1 MDRDYLFESQFAAA
15 PMPAPHFD
23 DERTLRAARRVVP
36 LEQVAIVSKAS
47 KTSYRRQLVVGAA
60 FAVAILLGAG
70 VALLSVY
77 VRHINSETSTGAAV
91 EIDEPQPLETATQPS
106 STVGEGQEVSASS
119 HVVAGKTDE
128 QTNASLAAKGRR
140 AEDRPSRTMSQSV
153 KTVPRGEPDDSNE
166 RDDSFDPGDDGTR
179 NDRKPVLVEQWEE
192 RRSRREMRRERR
204 GRDAYPNR
212 DLFRIDEIFQGSRR
226 PE

>member
-15 PMPAPHFD
+15 PMSAPHFD

-36 LEQVAIVSKAS
+36 LEQVAIVSKAARAS
-47 KTSYRRQLVVGAA
+47 HRRRLVIGAA

-77 VRHINSETSTGAAV
+77 LRQSNIETSAGAAAAI
-91 EIDEPQPLETATQPS
+91 EEAQPLETATVPS
-106 STVGEGQEVSASS
+106 STVAEGQEDSVSS
-119 HVVAGKTDE
+119 HVVTGNPDE
-128 QTNASLAAKGRR
+128 QTNASIAAKARRVEERPGR
-140 AEDRPSRTMSQSV
+140 TTSQTV
-153 KTVPRGEPDDSNE
+153 KTVPRDEANDRTE
-166 RDDSFDPGDDGTR
+166 LDDSFDSGDEGMR
-179 NDRKPVLVEQWEE
+179 NDRNPVVVDQWQET
-192 RRSRREMRRERR
+192 RSRREMRRERS
-204 GRDAYPNR
+204 RDAYHNR

>member
-1 MDRDYLFESQFAAA
+1 MDRDYLFESQFSAA
-15 PMPAPHFD
+15 PMSAPHFD
-23 DERTLRAARRVVP
+23 DERTLRAACRVVP
-36 LEQVAIVSKAS
+36 LEQVPIVFKASKAS
-47 KTSYRRQLVVGAA
+47 HRRQLVIGAA

-77 VRHINSETSTGAAV
+77 LRQSNIKTSAGVAAEV
-91 EIDEPQPLETATQPS
+91 EEPQPLETATVPS
-106 STVGEGQEVSASS
+106 STVAESQEDSASS
-119 HVVAGKTDE
+119 HGVTGNPDE
-128 QTNASLAAKGRR
+128 QTNASIAAKGHRV
-140 AEDRPSRTMSQSV
+140 EERPGRTTSQSV
-153 KTVPRGEPDDSNE
+153 KTVPRDEADARNE
-166 RDDSFDPGDDGTR
+166 SEDSFDPSADGMR
-179 NDRKPVLVEQWEE
+179 NDRKPVIVDQWEE

>member
-47 KTSYRRQLVVGAA
+47 NASHRRQLVIGVA

-77 VRHINSETSTGAAV
+77 VRQSNIETSTGAAV
-91 EIDEPQPLETATQPS
+91 EIEEPQPLETATLPS
-106 STVGEGQEVSASS
+106 SMVGEGQEDSASS

-140 AEDRPSRTMSQSV
+140 IEDRPSRTMSQSV

-166 RDDSFDPGDDGTR
+166 RYDSFNPGDDGMR
-179 NDRKPVLVEQWEE
+179 DDGKPVLVDQWEE
-192 RRSRREMRRERR
+192 RRLRRETRRERR
-204 GRDAYPNR
+204 DRDAYHNR

>member
-47 KTSYRRQLVVGAA
+47 NVSHRRQLVIGAA
-60 FAVAILLGAG
+60 FALAILLGAG

-77 VRHINSETSTGAAV
+77 VRQSNIETSAGAAA
-91 EIDEPQPLETATQPS
+91 ESEEPQPLETATVPS
-106 STVGEGQEVSASS
+106 STVAKSHEDAAIS
-119 HVVAGKTDE
+119 HVVAGNPDE
-128 QTNASLAAKGRR
+128 LTNASIVAKERRVEERPGR
-140 AEDRPSRTMSQSV
+140 TTSQSV
-153 KTVPRGEPDDSNE
+153 KALPRDEADVRKE
-166 RDDSFDPGDDGTR
+166 RDDSFDPGDDGMR

>member
-36 LEQVAIVSKAS
+36 LEQVAIVSKTSKAS
-47 KTSYRRQLVVGAA
+47 HRRRFVIGAA

-77 VRHINSETSTGAAV
+77 VRQSNIETSSGAAA
-91 EIDEPQPLETATQPS
+91 EIEEPERLETATSPS
-106 STVGEGQEVSASS
+106 STVAESQEDSATS
-119 HVVAGKTDE
+119 HVVAGNSDE
-128 QTNASLAAKGRR
+128 QTNASITAKGHRV
-140 AEDRPSRTMSQSV
+140 EERPGRTTSQTV
-153 KTVPRGEPDDSNE
+153 KTVPRDEADDSHE
-166 RDDSFDPGDDGTR
+166 RDDSFDPGDDGMR
-179 NDRKPVLVEQWEE
+179 NDRKPVLVDQWEE

-204 GRDAYPNR
+204 VRDAYPNSV
-212 DLFRIDEIFQGSRR
+212 LFRIDEIFQGSRR